1 MKSTEKTRVTKQFSE
16 ITAPG
21 YGKKTQ
27 NCQFLE
33 KLRKVSFLTKQPFF
47 TRLLFFKHHH
57 NWVVS
62 SSDLYPLVCLKKGF
76 KNICLKPKID
86 RTCASSLWKTDTIV
100 FVELNKPPS
109 PLSPPPP
116 PLLPKCV

>member
-1 MKSTEKTRVTKQFSE
+1 M
-16 ITAPG
+16 
-21 YGKKTQ
+21 
-27 NCQFLE
+27 
-33 KLRKVSFLTKQPFF
+33 
-47 TRLLFFKHHH
+47 
-57 NWVVS
+57 VS
-62 SSDLYPLVCLKKGF
+62 SSDLYPLVCLKNGF

-116 PLLPKCV
+116 SPNVFEINKPPWELNREFTVLLSCLNKVINPPI